1 MPVIFGEKLCGADVD
16 DPRSAAAL
24 LDGAAWLGD
33 RRQLAVLEEVVDRL
47 HCLARA
53 GGLVANIGVD
63 TIASVWWAV
72 AACVRPGRSAIPC
85 RAIRAIAFVVDGLR
99 AATALNVLSSTDVRQ
114 VQWMKTADE
123 EDCPDKRQGPFHSEK
138 QRITL
143 EAE

>member
-1 MPVIFGEKLCGADVD
+1 MKSSAERTLTIRGQRQRFSTVRHGSAIDVSSLSW
-16 DPRSAAAL
+16 RRWSTAFT
-24 LDGAAWLGD
+24 AWLVQAGSL
-33 RRQLAVLEEVVDRL
+33 RTLVSTQSLPSGGPLRHVCALA
-47 HCLARA
+47 
-53 GGLVANIGVD
+53 GL
-63 TIASVWWAV
+63 
-72 AACVRPGRSAIPC
+72 AIPC